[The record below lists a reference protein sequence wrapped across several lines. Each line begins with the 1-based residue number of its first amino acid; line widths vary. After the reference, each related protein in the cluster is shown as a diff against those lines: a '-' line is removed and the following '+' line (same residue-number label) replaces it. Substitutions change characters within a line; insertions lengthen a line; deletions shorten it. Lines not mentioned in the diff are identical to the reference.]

1 LSIQHKKAFICAW
14 DKEVFFGIEP
24 ESIATL
30 MFDLLAN
37 TSACVVS
44 TPPELI
50 EPTAW
55 QALLFEQTVLSIGCI
70 SVENLGVMPTHEK
83 VIPPPPPPVP
93 PPPDPVSLLL
103 HAINRDETEH
113 IKKMTT
119 NIFFIK

>member
-1 LSIQHKKAFICAW
+1 
-14 DKEVFFGIEP
+14 
-24 ESIATL
+24 

-37 TSACVVS
+37 TSACVVKG
-44 TPPELI
+44 PPELT

-55 QALLFEQTVLSIGCI
+55 QELLFEQTVLSIGCI

-83 VIPPPPPPVP
+83 VMPPPPVP

-103 HAINRDETEH
+103 HAINTDETEH

-119 NIFFIK
+119 NVFFIKWFLKLVYLLTVFFFNKLPGL